1 MDTAIIV
8 FNVVSII
15 ILGLMLLKGYISG
28 LWKSLVSLGI
38 LIVGMIILFLCLN
51 PIGNSIVNPESTGVI
66 QDIISDMLAAEDEV
80 VNPAVAEFILAV
92 AGVIVKMLVLI
103 VGMFV
108 LICIIEPIIS
118 LIVNSIVFRTR
129 VQNEEVEGNETTN
142 NKKPIWLRL
151 GGLGVK
157 AVQFF
162 IVMMGLLLPVFAVNS
177 LVLSYEDTL
186 VENNVVGTET
196 EEIFGTLNKLDK
208 SFVKAP
214 VNAINSVFNTKLE
227 INMFSSAS
235 VIKIGEQKINLIKEV
250 YNAESIVGIVLKN
263 TGEEGSTTNLIID
276 GKEALAE
283 FIKESTL
290 LETIYPL
297 IINMLEENNALPEDA
312 GVTYDDLKSI
322 DFSKDKNSIAD
333 MIVIVGEYLEQND
346 IDLENPQSL
355 LANEELPNFLKNIGE
370 ELADTTFMDVVMKL
384 VQSLLNKAA
393 VENPEL
399 AEILELLDLTK
410 IEKNTI
416 VSDMQNVGLLLNK
429 IDELGIIDS
438 EEFNILNNLDTLEEM
453 ANIALKLS
461 IIEGSEEKFITYL
474 FENFEILEGYNI
486 DIENFDFDTVVS
498 WEAEIHAL
506 FNLIEKY
513 LDESGELNFKVEDL
527 KELSGLIKGPNGE
540 PCYFTNYII
549 GSIVKEELDKVVS
562 DEIFG
567 DIDDNYDLTDPEVFE
582 EVTESLGAALEVG
595 TSIEKMEDVENL
607 TTEEITNICDTIANL
622 DNYKSDLIYDLVVD
636 LTDQKGINLDLS
648 KEEFKEASLT
658 KESEILEEILMAINS
673 NVSDEELDKL
683 VEKAEE
689 ETVIIK
695 AFIEQYIK

>member
-15 ILGLMLLKGYISG
+15 ILGLMLLKGYMSG

-38 LIVGMIILFLCLN
+38 LIVGMVILFILIN
-51 PIGNSIVNPESTGVI
+51 PIGNSIVNPENSGVI
-66 QDIISDMLAAEDEV
+66 QDMINDMLVEEEAVMNPEV
-80 VNPAVAEFILAV
+80 ADFILGLTA
-92 AGVIVKMLVLI
+92 VIVKMFVLMI
-103 VGMFV
+103 GMFL

-118 LIVNSIVFRTR
+118 LIINSIVFKKK
-129 VQNEEVEGNETTN
+129 EVNQEDTENS
-142 NKKPIWLRL
+142 NKKPIGLRL

-162 IVMMGLLLPVFAVNS
+162 IVMMGLLLPLFAVNS

-186 VENNVVGTET
+186 VENQVVDEET
-196 EEIFGTLNKLDK
+196 EEIFDTLNKFDK

-214 VNAINSVFNTKLE
+214 VNAINGIFNTKLE
-227 INMFSSAS
+227 VNMFSSTS
-235 VIKIGEQKINLIKEV
+235 IIKVGEHKINLIKEV
-250 YNAESIVGIVLKN
+250 YNAKSIVGLVLKH
-263 TGEEGSTTNLIID
+263 TGEDGSVTELIIE
-276 GKEALAE
+276 GKEELAD
-283 FIKESTL
+283 FIRESKL

-297 IINMLEENNALPEDA
+297 LINTIEQNNSLPEDSA
-312 GVTYDDLKSI
+312 ITYDDLKSI

-333 MIVIVGEYLEQND
+333 IIVIIGEYLEQNN
-346 IDLENPQSL
+346 IDLDDTSSL
-355 LANEELPNFLKNIGE
+355 LADEQLPNFLKSIGE
-370 ELADTTFMDVVMKL
+370 ELADTTFMEVVTKL
-384 VQSLLNKAA
+384 TQSLLNEAA

-399 AEILELLDLTK
+399 SNLLELLDLTK
-410 IEKNTI
+410 IENDTI
-416 VSDMQNVGLLLNK
+416 SSDMYNVGLLLNK
-429 IDELGIIDS
+429 IEELGLLDAEEID
-438 EEFNILNNLDTLEEM
+438 ILNNLDALEEM

-461 IIEGSEEKFITYL
+461 IFKGSEEKIIIYI
-474 FENFEILEGYNI
+474 FENFEILEGYEI
-486 DIENFDFDTVVS
+486 DINNFDFDLVVS

-506 FNLIEKY
+506 FNIIEKY

-540 PCYFTNYII
+540 PCYFANYII
-549 GSIVKEELDKVVS
+549 GCIVKAELDKVVS
-562 DEIFG
+562 DEIFE
-567 DIDDNYDLTDPEVFE
+567 DIDDKYDLTDPEVFE
-582 EVTESLGAALEVG
+582 EVTESLGAALEIG

-636 LTDQKGINLDLS
+636 LTDQKGINLDIT
-648 KEEFKEASLT
+648 KEEFNDASLT
-658 KESEILEEILMAINS
+658 KEAEVLEEVLMAINS
-673 NVSDEELDKL
+673 NVSSEELDKL